1 MIWMRLEIL
10 ARPGVYNKPV
20 PASQAQ
26 A

>member
-1 MIWMRLEIL
+1 MILMRLEIL

>member
-1 MIWMRLEIL
+1 MILMRLEIL
-10 ARPGVYNKPV
+10 ALPGVYNKPV

>member
-1 MIWMRLEIL
+1 MILMRLEIS